1 VRALFRF
8 VCLAYPRDFR
18 SRYFRQIVGD
28 YEQHQADVP
37 GGFAYLFR
45 MLSDVLVSGLQ
56 LRFEMMGRDLSIALR
71 RLRQSPLLVSIVIIT
86 FALGIGANV
95 TVFSV
100 LNAVLLQPLPY
111 PNAPRLMA
119 LRTTNPHWPEVYA
132 DSMSLPDVW
141 DMRTRTTTLQNITA
155 FNESSRTL
163 TGYGKPVA
171 LRASDVTWR
180 FFDTLGIKP
189 QLGRFASQQ
198 DAEQGRP
205 QVVISDALWRSRFN
219 GDANIIGKAITLNGV
234 ATQIIGVAPP
244 GFQTPEPFAA
254 GFFRAD
260 LWTFISEHAAPKFR
274 GWRSMVALALLRP
287 GVSFG
292 AAQADL
298 NRVQQ
303 QLRKQYPGYD
313 AKNSVIVTPLRAA
326 IVGTS
331 APVLLWMIFC
341 AVLGVFAIMC
351 ANVASLLLTQTN
363 ARTHELSMRVALGAS
378 RARIMQQLLTES
390 GVLAVLGGI
399 VGVGIA
405 YVALREFT
413 AVAQDQIP
421 RLAAAH
427 IDVPGLLY
435 STGIVILAALLAG
448 SAPAWM
454 LASTPALSMIRTASR
469 SGVASNRRLQS
480 ALVVLEIA
488 IALALVTASGLSIR
502 SFYALTHADIGVRTQ
517 GVFLSEIFA
526 FPRERFTT
534 PGSKNVVIARLK
546 RRLAAIPG
554 TTYALAVNYPLGDAS
569 ITSSVDIAGVPHIRG
584 GAPEAVFNPITPAYF
599 AAMGIPLRRGRAFTN
614 DDSPTSESVAIVSAS
629 FAKYFPKGTPLLD
642 QRLRINVANMLR
654 PSALMRIVG
663 VVGDTRNGATAS
675 VQPVLYVPLTQTS
688 NDWINAVVYAPHADA
703 RAVRSELADAFQYA
717 DPLSASP
724 VTHTY
729 AELMADSAQSVRFS
743 ASLFT
748 ALGLIALALAIAGI
762 FGVVSYAVSQRQA
775 EFGIRMAIGS
785 TPIAI
790 MGNVLT
796 GVAVLLAAGIAI
808 GLVLAAIAGRAIGT
822 QLYDVQSLDV
832 ATLTAVTAILASTAL
847 LAGALPA
854 VRAARVDP
862 ARTLRYE

>member
-1 VRALFRF
+1 
-8 VCLAYPRDFR
+8 
-18 SRYFRQIVGD
+18 
-28 YEQHQADVP
+28 
-37 GGFAYLFR
+37 
-45 MLSDVLVSGLQ
+45 
-56 LRFEMMGRDLSIALR
+56 
-71 RLRQSPLLVSIVIIT
+71 
-86 FALGIGANV
+86 
-95 TVFSV
+95 

-435 STGIVILAALLAG
+435 STGIVILAALLA
-448 SAPAWM
+448 
-454 LASTPALSMIRTASR
+454 
-469 SGVASNRRLQS
+469 
-480 ALVVLEIA
+480 
-488 IALALVTASGLSIR
+488 
-502 SFYALTHADIGVRTQ
+502 
-517 GVFLSEIFA
+517 
-526 FPRERFTT
+526 
-534 PGSKNVVIARLK
+534 
-546 RRLAAIPG
+546 
-554 TTYALAVNYPLGDAS
+554 
-569 ITSSVDIAGVPHIRG
+569 
-584 GAPEAVFNPITPAYF
+584 
-599 AAMGIPLRRGRAFTN
+599 
-614 DDSPTSESVAIVSAS
+614 
-629 FAKYFPKGTPLLD
+629 
-642 QRLRINVANMLR
+642 
-654 PSALMRIVG
+654 
-663 VVGDTRNGATAS
+663 
-675 VQPVLYVPLTQTS
+675 
-688 NDWINAVVYAPHADA
+688 
-703 RAVRSELADAFQYA
+703 
-717 DPLSASP
+717 
-724 VTHTY
+724 
-729 AELMADSAQSVRFS
+729 
-743 ASLFT
+743 
-748 ALGLIALALAIAGI
+748 
-762 FGVVSYAVSQRQA
+762 
-775 EFGIRMAIGS
+775 
-785 TPIAI
+785 
-790 MGNVLT
+790 
-796 GVAVLLAAGIAI
+796 
-808 GLVLAAIAGRAIGT
+808 
-822 QLYDVQSLDV
+822 
-832 ATLTAVTAILASTAL
+832 
-847 LAGALPA
+847 
-854 VRAARVDP
+854 
-862 ARTLRYE
+862 